1 MWKLTTGAIF
11 YRTVDHFLVSCLM
24 YCEMIFS
31 ILRSLGLFMGF
42 SMLSL
47 FEIIYFLLLRS
58 SSQEKGKKND
68 DTQVDQEEI
77 EHTN

>member
-1 MWKLTTGAIF
+1 
-11 YRTVDHFLVSCLM
+11 
-24 YCEMIFS
+24 
-31 ILRSLGLFMGF
+31 MGF

-68 DTQVDQEEI
+68 DTQLNQEDI
-77 EHTN
+77 EQTN